1 MTMPTITDRQRH
13 THRVNG
19 RFAKHTSEARARYA
33 ASDLD
38 AALLAELQ
46 GSCDDTPAATPPQ
59 PWSEPVERELWIDW
73 RAVAIGI
80 IAALCLGVL
89 FAGVSLALTGAV
101 FGFDLV
107 EMVR

>member
-13 THRVNG
+13 M
-19 RFAKHTSEARARYA
+19 SEARARYQ
-33 ASDLD
+33 ASRDDDLD
-38 AALLAELQ
+38 AAPLAELQ
-46 GSCDDTPAATPPQ
+46 GSYDDTPAATPPQ

-107 EMVR
+107 EVVR

>member
-46 GSCDDTPAATPPQ
+46 GSYDDTRMPTPPQ
-59 PWSEPVERELWIDW
+59 PWSEPVERETWQRFPAWVNWLAFAAIVPLAFGL
-73 RAVAIGI
+73 AVWVVG
-80 IAALCLGVL
+80 
-89 FAGVSLALTGAV
+89 
-101 FGFDLV
+101 
-107 EMVR
+107 